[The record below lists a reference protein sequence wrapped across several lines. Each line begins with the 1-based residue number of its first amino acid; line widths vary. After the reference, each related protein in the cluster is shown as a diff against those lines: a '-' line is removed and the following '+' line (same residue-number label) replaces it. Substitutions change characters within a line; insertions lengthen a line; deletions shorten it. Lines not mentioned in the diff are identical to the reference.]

1 MRNSIFVSPIIT
13 KNKEANVSHF
23 YLFIYLFIYIIS
35 HFFQHK
41 GKQHFQKI
49 KQGRKI

>member
-13 KNKEANVSHF
+13 KNKEANVPQ
-23 YLFIYLFIYIIS
+23 FIYLFFNIIS

-41 GKQHFQKI
+41 EKQHFQKI